1 MANESTTKVK
11 VDLSD
16 LKKEFRDAQRHIQ
29 LVNSEFKEA
38 TAGMGKWS
46 ASADGVSAKLKQLN
60 GVLQDENTKLKSLES
75 QYALVAKEQGEN
87 SKGAQEL
94 MIKINK
100 QKAAIKETE
109 SSIAYYNDKLKEMEA
124 ESKQTASASD
134 KLRETIS
141 KQESDLGSLKS
152 EYANLVLE
160 QGKSSQEAQELSRK
174 IEELS
179 SDLKQ
184 NKSALNDAESAADQ
198 FDKSLDDVDD
208 STKKAGDGFTV
219 MKGALADLLADG
231 IKSAAGALKDFV
243 LESDGAYSKF
253 QAQTGASTEEMKG
266 FKKEMDELYENAY
279 GENLQDIGD
288 KMAYVKQVTGEVDPS
303 KIKELTENAITLED
317 TFGSDFN
324 ETIRGVSN
332 LMTHFGID
340 SEEAFDLFAKGSQEG
355 LDYTGELGDN
365 IAEYGGNFEQAGY
378 SAEEYFQLLANGS
391 KNGAYNLDKVND
403 SINEVKNRLG
413 DGTIEKNLDTF
424 SNGTKQAFKNWK
436 DGKGTMKDVID
447 SIVDDINNCTNEQE
461 ALTMAQVAF
470 GTMGEDANLKVVR
483 SLKSTGDSFTNVKGK
498 MDEVKKVRYDDVGT
512 QFKELGRTLM
522 NELVKPLGE
531 KALPKFKELSQ
542 VAIDNMDKIIPVA
555 KGLGIVLGGI
565 FVTNKI
571 AGFVTSLKTLIPA
584 FTLTKAATDAQ
595 TASTLALNTA
605 WLASPITW
613 LIAGTAALV
622 AAYVAYNKKVDET
635 IEKEYGLTDAQEKSI
650 EASKN
655 LKKSYDEMNQSRN
668 ESMQNISAEYGY
680 IDELKNEYNGLIDSN
695 GKVKEGYED
704 RANFIINQ
712 LSQALGIEKE
722 KILENV
728 DANGQLGDSIDQIIE
743 KKKAEAT
750 LSANE
755 AAYTEAIQ
763 KRSEALSTYQ
773 DALTTLDEAESKY
786 NETKDKAADIMENY
800 QQMLISAPQSAD
812 GYLMANKKILT
823 ANDEAK
829 KSYEKAK
836 KGVEDAETAY
846 VGYNTTIQNYE
857 GLSSAIIS
865 GDTTKIND
873 ALQNMQ
879 NNFITAENGT
889 KDSLKRQVDNLTK
902 QYEDMKAAI
911 ENGTPGVT
919 QAQVD
924 AAKQMVDKAAAE
936 LDKLPPEAGETAS
949 TAGVNFALGLSST
962 LSQNE
967 AAAETVSLGVNL
979 ALATADTEKTGKD
992 QGTNYKTG
1000 VESTKKANETAAKGV
1015 SLAVNTSLG
1024 TADTKKTGAN
1034 KGSEFTSGLDSTKGA
1049 ASSVGAAVS
1058 ASAKSGLGS
1067 QNASDK
1073 GSALAGTFN
1082 GGISSVNTFNSGAGR
1097 AKEANR
1103 GLASVDAT
1111 GTGDNFTA
1119 GFKNGMSDGASA
1131 KGIWGAAWNLGKKA
1145 LSALKEAIKE
1155 GSPSKETAVSGK
1167 WFVLGFANEIADMT
1181 KLVVKQAQNMGQAA
1195 VQALTDELDT
1205 EVQMPAIGGLQ
1216 TSMAATRRAVQRPLQ
1231 TVGANTQV
1239 TNNYNFYQTNNSP
1252 KALSR
1257 LEIYRQTKNQL
1268 NFAKGV

>member
-1 MANESTTKVK
+1 
-11 VDLSD
+11 
-16 LKKEFRDAQRHIQ
+16 
-29 LVNSEFKEA
+29 
-38 TAGMGKWS
+38 
-46 ASADGVSAKLKQLN
+46 
-60 GVLQDENTKLKSLES
+60 
-75 QYALVAKEQGEN
+75 
-87 SKGAQEL
+87 
-94 MIKINK
+94 
-100 QKAAIKETE
+100 
-109 SSIAYYNDKLKEMEA
+109 
-124 ESKQTASASD
+124 
-134 KLRETIS
+134 
-141 KQESDLGSLKS
+141 
-152 EYANLVLE
+152 
-160 QGKSSQEAQELSRK
+160 
-174 IEELS
+174 
-179 SDLKQ
+179 
-184 NKSALNDAESAADQ
+184 
-198 FDKSLDDVDD
+198 
-208 STKKAGDGFTV
+208 
-219 MKGALADLLADG
+219 
-231 IKSAAGALKDFV
+231 
-243 LESDGAYSKF
+243 
-253 QAQTGASTEEMKG
+253 
-266 FKKEMDELYENAY
+266 
-279 GENLQDIGD
+279 
-288 KMAYVKQVTGEVDPS
+288 
-303 KIKELTENAITLED
+303 
-317 TFGSDFN
+317 
-324 ETIRGVSN
+324 
-332 LMTHFGID
+332 
-340 SEEAFDLFAKGSQEG
+340 
-355 LDYTGELGDN
+355 
-365 IAEYGGNFEQAGY
+365 
-378 SAEEYFQLLANGS
+378 
-391 KNGAYNLDKVND
+391 
-403 SINEVKNRLG
+403 
-413 DGTIEKNLDTF
+413 
-424 SNGTKQAFKNWK
+424 
-436 DGKGTMKDVID
+436 
-447 SIVDDINNCTNEQE
+447 
-461 ALTMAQVAF
+461 
-470 GTMGEDANLKVVR
+470 
-483 SLKSTGDSFTNVKGK
+483 
-498 MDEVKKVRYDDVGT
+498 
-512 QFKELGRTLM
+512 
-522 NELVKPLGE
+522 
-531 KALPKFKELSQ
+531 
-542 VAIDNMDKIIPVA
+542 
-555 KGLGIVLGGI
+555 
-565 FVTNKI
+565 
-571 AGFVTSLKTLIPA
+571 
-584 FTLTKAATDAQ
+584 
-595 TASTLALNTA
+595 
-605 WLASPITW
+605 
-613 LIAGTAALV
+613 
-622 AAYVAYNKKVDET
+622 
-635 IEKEYGLTDAQEKSI
+635 
-650 EASKN
+650 
-655 LKKSYDEMNQSRN
+655 
-668 ESMQNISAEYGY
+668 MQNISAEYGY
-680 IDELKNEYNGLIDSN
+680 IDELKNEYNSLIDSN

-743 KKKAEAT
+743 KKKAEAA

-962 LSQNE
+962 LAQNE

-1097 AKEANR
+1097 AKEANK

-1181 KLVVKQAQNMGQAA
+1181 KVVVKQAQNMGQAA

-1205 EVQMPAIGGLQ
+1205 DVSMPAIGGLQ
-1216 TSMAATRRAVQRPLQ
+1216 TSMTAARKAVQHPRQ
-1231 TVGANTQV
+1231 ANGTNTQV